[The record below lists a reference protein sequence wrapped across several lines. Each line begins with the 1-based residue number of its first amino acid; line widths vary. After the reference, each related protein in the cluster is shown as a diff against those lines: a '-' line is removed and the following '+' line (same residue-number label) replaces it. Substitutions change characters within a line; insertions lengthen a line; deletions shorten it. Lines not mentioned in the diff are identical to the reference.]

1 MCRNPNG
8 SLDPKAQL
16 GGWVAPSGSLI
27 TLLLQMGTS
36 AHRQQVEE
44 PWACPSGLDTGGSI
58 PPSPEESFQI
68 QLRLAWLS

>member
-1 MCRNPNG
+1 MGPWTQRP
-8 SLDPKAQL
+8 S
-16 GGWVAPSGSLI
+16 WVAGWPHLAHSSHFSC
-27 TLLLQMGTS
+27 TS